1 MRELWH
7 DINTHRAS
15 ASVFFFSWLGVF
27 TYTFL
32 TWTRG
37 IPPLATALH
46 LAMPVLSGALVAWW
60 RFPRS
65 EGLLASGWRPAGP
78 PLSGILIAV
87 VAVSVVFLRE
97 AIVAVASG
105 SGSVTYAGD
114 FLLSW
119 LVATSIFAAI
129 ASVFAL
135 FGAFASRLLARA
147 FRPKTPKRNP
157 AA

>member
-15 ASVFFFSWLGVF
+15 ASVFLFCWLGVF

-37 IPPLATALH
+37 IPPLAMALH
-46 LAMPVLSGALVAWW
+46 LVMPVLSGALVAWW
-60 RFPRS
+60 RFPRC

-97 AIVAVASG
+97 AIVAVESG
-105 SGSVTYAGD
+105 SGSVTHAVD
-114 FLLSW
+114 FLLSCV
-119 LVATSIFAAI
+119 VATSIFAAI
-129 ASVFAL
+129 ASVFAP
-135 FGAFASRLLARA
+135 FVAFASQLIARA
-147 FRPKTPKRNP
+147 FRPKTPKRTE